1 MRTKIF
7 LSLLLF
13 LGAWLTAGAQLTLEE
28 CYRQARA
35 NYPLIRQYGL
45 IEKTREYNLEN
56 AARGYLPQLAFSA
69 QATYQ
74 SDVTRIPIDL
84 DALGFTGV
92 EIPTLSQD
100 QYKAELSLNQTIW
113 DGGAIRSRRKTLRTQ
128 AEVEQRDLD
137 VSLYALRDRVNQLYF
152 GILLTDARLRQ
163 SRVLQDELQRHLD
176 QVASYINNGI
186 ANQADYDALR
196 VELLKARQD
205 EVQLRHAR
213 RAYLAML
220 SRFIGQELREGVTL
234 EKPRGDRPNVS
245 RNQRPELA
253 LFEAQIRN
261 LRAQDTGITA
271 GLTPRLSLFATG
283 GYGKPG
289 LDMFENKF
297 QLYGLAGVRLSW
309 NISNFWTQKNDRRK
323 IQTGIQSVEAQRET
337 FLFNTALEVEQH
349 NATIDRYVEQL
360 KYDDEII
367 ALRRSVRRASEA
379 KMANGTLS
387 GTDLTRDI
395 HAEQTAI
402 QEKIVH
408 EISLLMAIYEHK
420 YATNN

>member
-113 DGGAIRSRRKTLRTQ
+113 DGGAIRSRRKVLRTQ

-152 GILLTDARLRQ
+152 GILLTDARLGQ

-309 NISNFWTQKNDRRK
+309 DIGSFWTQKNDRRK

-349 NATIDRYVEQL
+349 NATIDRYEEQL
-360 KYDDEII
+360 RYDDEII

-387 GTDLTRDI
+387 GTDLASDI
-395 HAEQTAI
+395 HAEQAAI

>member
-1 MRTKIF
+1 MPA
-7 LSLLLF
+7 S
-13 LGAWLTAGAQLTLEE
+13 
-28 CYRQARA
+28 ARA
-35 NYPLIRQYGL
+35 GCCRTSYGVTST
-45 IEKTREYNLEN
+45 KW
-56 AARGYLPQLAFSA
+56 LPIS
-69 QATYQ
+69 
-74 SDVTRIPIDL
+74 
-84 DALGFTGV
+84 
-92 EIPTLSQD
+92 
-100 QYKAELSLNQTIW
+100 
-113 DGGAIRSRRKTLRTQ
+113 
-128 AEVEQRDLD
+128 
-137 VSLYALRDRVNQLYF
+137 
-152 GILLTDARLRQ
+152 
-163 SRVLQDELQRHLD
+163 
-176 QVASYINNGI
+176 
-186 ANQADYDALR
+186 ADYDALR

-213 RAYLAML
+213 RAYVAML

-261 LRAQDTGITA
+261 LRAQDNGITA
-271 GLTPRLSLFATG
+271 GLMPRLSLFATG

-309 NISNFWTQKNDRRK
+309 NISNFWTKKNDRLK
-323 IQTGIQSVEAQRET
+323 IRTGIQSVEAQRET

-367 ALRRSVRRASEA
+367 ALRRSVRQASEA

-395 HAEQTAI
+395 HAEQAAI
-402 QEKIVH
+402 LAKAQH
-408 EISLLMAIYEHK
+408 ELEMLLAVYGRK
-420 YATNN
+420 NATNEE